1 MSRLANILVAG
12 EDSPYR
18 DGLVEHLTSHD
29 YSTCVLGA
37 AAGLGDTVREARP
50 DVVIIDASSSAFDG
64 FRTASGLSGGD
75 AIVPVV
81 LARADR
87 SPEVFRRALEAGAD
101 DVLMAD
107 EGLSALWF
115 RLQPLLRLSTMR
127 AELARRVAL
136 AREFGHE
143 PEALEPADAEARPA
157 LVVAGADADRQ
168 ALLGATFGGGC
179 TIEPADGVSQ
189 AEQLLDERAFDAC
202 VVFLGD
208 GEASE
213 PVLELC
219 EHVRNNPRL
228 FNLPMV
234 VAAARD
240 SFADMARA
248 YGRGVS
254 RLVLAPF
261 EEAEF
266 HFVLKTLV
274 DRQRRCWSIRAKLE
288 GTKGPATLDPATE
301 TYSREF
307 LNGDIE
313 RVTTD
318 AHTWRKN
325 VTAVFLSVPE
335 AQDVRVH
342 FGDSAADDLVRQI
355 GQWITGLI
363 RVEDLIARYSAH
375 DFCVLLPDTPLREAR
390 AVMQRIAGIISH
402 TDFAVA
408 EVYQPIS
415 VPVEVGIAELETGE
429 NADGLLARARANLD

>member
-1 MSRLANILVAG
+1 MSRLANILIAG
-12 EDSPYR
+12 EGSPYR

-29 YSTCVLGA
+29 YSTRVLDDA
-37 AAGLGDTVREARP
+37 AALGDTVRATQP
-50 DVVIIDASSSAFDG
+50 DVVIVGASSSAFDG
-64 FRTASGLSGGD
+64 FQAASALSGGD

-81 LARADR
+81 LAGADR
-87 SPEVFRRALEAGAD
+87 SPEVFRRALAAGAD
-101 DVLMAD
+101 DVMMAD
-107 EGLSALWF
+107 DGFSALWF

-143 PEALEPADAEARPA
+143 AGAVAAADSEARPA
-157 LVVAGADADRQ
+157 LVVAGAGADHQ
-168 ALLGATFGGGC
+168 ALLAANLGSDC
-179 TIEPADGVSQ
+179 SIESADGVFQ
-189 AEQLLDERAFDAC
+189 AARLLDDRAFDAC

-219 EHVRNNPRL
+219 EQVRNNPRL
-228 FNLPMV
+228 FNVPMV
-234 VAAARD
+234 VVAAPAA
-240 SFADMARA
+240 FADASEA

-254 RLVLAPF
+254 RLIVAPF
-261 EEAEF
+261 DEAEVR
-266 HFVLKTLV
+266 FVLKTLV
-274 DRQRRCWSIRAKLE
+274 ERQRRRWRLRTGIE
-288 GTKGPATLDPATE
+288 ETKGPATLDPATG
-301 TYSREF
+301 TYSRDF
-307 LNGDIE
+307 LNRHIE
-313 RVTTD
+313 SVIAAAR
-318 AHTWRKN
+318 AWRKH

-335 AQDVRVH
+335 AEAVRVQ
-342 FGDSAADDLVRQI
+342 FADSAADDLVRQI

-375 DFCVLLPDTPLREAR
+375 DFCVILPDTPLREAS

-415 VPVEVGIAELETGE
+415 VPVEVGLAELEAGDE
-429 NADGLLARARANLD
+429 ADGLIARARANLD